1 MPRFFTAISRL
12 ELFLTKWSRSDIV
25 FALSEHCLFVLSL
38 AENDNLGFRP
48 PPSKC
53 LTKPRP
59 KGVRL
64 TLAAIIIF
72 AMLCLLHCTALQSGD
87 HDAFWPNWY
96 AASVSRQGLI
106 LGYSN
111 GSKNFYQPSLL
122 SNVYWIFNTMIWCI
136 AHVSDFQ
143 IFESKSNH
151 GLVVKSTW
159 MKVAF

>member
-1 MPRFFTAISRL
+1 MPRFFIAISRL
-12 ELFLTKWSRSDIV
+12 ELFSTKWSRSDIV

-111 GSKNFYQPSLL
+111 GSNFFINLPYWVMFIEFSTRWFDALLLWAIFKSLNQNL
-122 SNVYWIFNTMIWCI
+122 IMV
-136 AHVSDFQ
+136 
-143 IFESKSNH
+143 
-151 GLVVKSTW
+151 
-159 MKVAF
+159 